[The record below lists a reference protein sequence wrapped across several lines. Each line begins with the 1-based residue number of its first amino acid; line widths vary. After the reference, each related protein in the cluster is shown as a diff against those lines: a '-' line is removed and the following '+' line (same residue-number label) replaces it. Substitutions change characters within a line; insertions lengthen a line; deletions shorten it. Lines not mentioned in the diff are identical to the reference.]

1 MGLFIVFEG
10 IDGSGKT
17 TQAKK
22 LYHYLKEKNL
32 KTVLTKEPGGTEEGK
47 KIREIL
53 LNKDYSIPPIA
64 ELLLYEADRSIH
76 INNFVKPKLNN
87 NFIVISDRYI
97 YSTLAYQHFGRGIER
112 RIIDFLNSITTGDL
126 IPDIVFLFD
135 IPVEESLRRLNRFE
149 KDRIEKESIDF
160 HKKLREGFLK
170 LAKENEEI
178 FYLIDATKSIE
189 DIFRDI
195 KNILNIRFN
204 I

>member
-189 DIFRDI
+189 DIFSDI